1 MHFKNTHHLNK
12 LLIPQ
17 ISQTLVNTTVR
28 SSKVCIVSCIKMCVL
43 YAWRLVRV
51 KLCMIQALWIDVN
64 GRVWLSLDAPMSEQL
79 KIILRCI
86 QFTAML
92 FLYCSLCTTE
102 CKISV
107 AWSLFEDVWF
117 PEHIYRL
124 ERLLSA
130 LLVTAIMGLQNQEV
144 AICTHCLF

>member
-1 MHFKNTHHLNK
+1 MENAIIYLTIYCAFHKYTYHLNK

-64 GRVWLSLDAPMSEQL
+64 GRVWLPLDAPMSEQL

-92 FLYCSLCTTE
+92 FLYCSLCTTG

-107 AWSLFEDVWF
+107 AWSLFEDVWSQS
-117 PEHIYRL
+117 IYTDL
-124 ERLLSA
+124 KDW
-130 LLVTAIMGLQNQEV
+130 V
-144 AICTHCLF
+144 HCWSLP